1 MNKRPNLFG
10 CGQRAQQSPTWSNE
24 ESVHEDEVRGSLR
37 ARHQRLPP
45 EESLKV
51 AVDAESRMIQR
62 GLREMASDRIF
73 TGVKMRAI
81 KRRGCHSPS
90 PKPFS

>member
-1 MNKRPNLFG
+1 M
-10 CGQRAQQSPTWSNE
+10 SSNE
-24 ESVHEDEVRGSLR
+24 ESVDEDEVRGSPR
-37 ARHQRLPP
+37 ARHQHLPP
-45 EESLKV
+45 EASLKV
-51 AVDAESRMIQR
+51 AVDAESLMIQK

-81 KRRGCHSPS
+81 KRRGCQSPS